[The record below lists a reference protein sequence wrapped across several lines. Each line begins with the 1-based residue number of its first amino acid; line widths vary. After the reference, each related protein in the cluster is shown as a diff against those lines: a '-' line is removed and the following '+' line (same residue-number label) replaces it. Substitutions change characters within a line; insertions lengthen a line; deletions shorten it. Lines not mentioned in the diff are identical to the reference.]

1 MPKLFSSLSECLGFS
16 QITMSANFIILI
28 ALSDIS
34 RRLPMGVDTI
44 YKPGRLLVIFLFIF
58 IISCNPVNL
67 TNQIY
72 KEEPTKEEPTEEE
85 SIEVENKNER
95 ISIKENNIE
104 EKKTNNILSPKKFY
118 KSKVKNNIT
127 ILFSENSKNKIITQF
142 IKVLELG
149 VYNKNL
155 ENVSFEI
162 NFFKDK
168 KDLEKI
174 ISETKTEG
182 KIYIGPIESEYV
194 EVAKNYCKDGT
205 VFFSFSS
212 NTKLASDC
220 IYLMNFFPK
229 NELEVLFKYLNNNSK
244 IALLYPQNEY
254 GYMVNDL
261 IDNVVNESDAVIINR
276 ASYKNDLSNVRSA
289 IKELG
294 KYELRKYE
302 LDRQKLILSSKNDEK
317 SKNRLEKLMK
327 FKTTS
332 DYDFSHI
339 LIADYGLNLLQVAP
353 LLPYYDI
360 DPNIVQFMGT
370 GVIDD
375 KNFFLEPSLQGAIFP
390 GVELKNRSHL
400 IEQYAKIYD
409 ENFIRISTLPYD
421 LIGLLNFVYQN
432 QLSLGEMFDLLDN
445 SNVKFDGIDG
455 NFYFK
460 NNMIE
465 RDLEILKI
473 SNGNAN
479 KLLN

>member
-220 IYLMNFFPK
+220 IYLMNFFR
-229 NELEVLFKYLNNNSK
+229 L
-244 IALLYPQNEY
+244 
-254 GYMVNDL
+254 
-261 IDNVVNESDAVIINR
+261 
-276 ASYKNDLSNVRSA
+276 
-289 IKELG
+289 
-294 KYELRKYE
+294 
-302 LDRQKLILSSKNDEK
+302 KL
-317 SKNRLEKLMK
+317 
-327 FKTTS
+327 
-332 DYDFSHI
+332 
-339 LIADYGLNLLQVAP
+339 
-353 LLPYYDI
+353 
-360 DPNIVQFMGT
+360 
-370 GVIDD
+370 
-375 KNFFLEPSLQGAIFP
+375 
-390 GVELKNRSHL
+390 
-400 IEQYAKIYD
+400 
-409 ENFIRISTLPYD
+409 
-421 LIGLLNFVYQN
+421 
-432 QLSLGEMFDLLDN
+432 
-445 SNVKFDGIDG
+445 
-455 NFYFK
+455 
-460 NNMIE
+460 
-465 RDLEILKI
+465 
-473 SNGNAN
+473 
-479 KLLN
+479 